1 MAEEMN
7 YDWETLLKDKSPDR
21 KLYIF
26 LEKFNIAKEKC
37 IPQTNSRAGKKAKK
51 HNDIPLD
58 EKTIKKIKKKRR
70 CWQRY
75 METRDGKKYQE
86 YVRAR
91 NQVKGLVRKAKL
103 EMENSIARN
112 AKENPFFF
120 CKKRKLKEKDQIR
133 NNRIEI

>member
-1 MAEEMN
+1 
-7 YDWETLLKDKSPDR
+7 
-21 KLYIF
+21 
-26 LEKFNIAKEKC
+26 
-37 IPQTNSRAGKKAKK
+37 
-51 HNDIPLD
+51 
-58 EKTIKKIKKKRR
+58 
-70 CWQRY
+70 

-120 CKKRKLKEKDQIR
+120 LSIRKLKEKDQIR